1 MAERKVFFAA
11 ADGLHVVKTK
21 SGKWYL
27 ITERRTEEG
36 GTVTI
41 YTDITRQ
48 KLAEQQRELSENR
61 LAQAQKL
68 ARLGIFDWDVDR
80 REMFWSET
88 MYDIVGLPP
97 DTPPPLDLDQFVLLV
112 HPSSRDIVRSTL
124 KRLLGSG
131 GQYNQEYEIIRP
143 DGKSRSVRVEARAI
157 TDSSGRVERIL
168 GSLHDQTET
177 KRIERALRRAKETA
191 VEANLTK
198 SEFLA
203 NVSHEH
209 RTPLNAVIGFSE
221 VMLQEI
227 FGPLGNTRYR
237 EYANDIR
244 DSGTHLLGVIND
256 ILDFS
261 KLEAG
266 RLELRYEKVEIAD
279 ILQKCMRMMHQRA
292 GGEDVALVNNTPDF
306 RQTIE
311 IDERKVT
318 QILLNLISNAVKFT
332 PENGIISI
340 AAGEA
345 AGGLEISVSDTGI
358 GMSASDIDLALSPF
372 GQVDSAM
379 NRNQTGTGLGLPL
392 SKSLTELHQGSL
404 RIDSSPGQ
412 GTTVTVFLPL
422 KQPDTAT
429 QTLQLVIG
437 GKDG

>member
-1 MAERKVFFAA
+1 
-11 ADGLHVVKTK
+11 L
-21 SGKWYL
+21 
-27 ITERRTEEG
+27 
-36 GTVTI
+36 
-41 YTDITRQ
+41 
-48 KLAEQQRELSENR
+48 
-61 LAQAQKL
+61 
-68 ARLGIFDWDVDR
+68 
-80 REMFWSET
+80 
-88 MYDIVGLPP
+88 
-97 DTPPPLDLDQFVLLV
+97 
-112 HPSSRDIVRSTL
+112 
-124 KRLLGSG
+124 
-131 GQYNQEYEIIRP
+131 
-143 DGKSRSVRVEARAI
+143 
-157 TDSSGRVERIL
+157 
-168 GSLHDQTET
+168 
-177 KRIERALRRAKETA
+177 
-191 VEANLTK
+191 
-198 SEFLA
+198 
-203 NVSHEH
+203 
-209 RTPLNAVIGFSE
+209 
-221 VMLQEI
+221 
-227 FGPLGNTRYR
+227 
-237 EYANDIR
+237 
-244 DSGTHLLGVIND
+244 IND

-261 KLEAG
+261 TLEAG

-279 ILQKCMRMMHQRA
+279 ILQKCIRMMHQRA
-292 GGEDVALVNNTPDF
+292 GVEDVALVTNTPDF

-412 GTTVTVFLPL
+412 GTTVTVYLPL